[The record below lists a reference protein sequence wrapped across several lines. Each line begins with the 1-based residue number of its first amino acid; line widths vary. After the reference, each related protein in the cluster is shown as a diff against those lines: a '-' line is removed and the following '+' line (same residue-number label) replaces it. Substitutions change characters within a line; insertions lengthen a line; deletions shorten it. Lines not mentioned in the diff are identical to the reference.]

1 MNRCDEGN
9 FSTWPQATV
18 GQNPAAQLGLKVEI
32 RPRAADQS
40 LCWRP
45 QGAVHFSSANALK
58 TNSLFR
64 VSAEK
69 QNNRP
74 SFQRDSKSVST
85 NIIPPDLLSGVPYL
99 GSATYSLDKEKCS
112 GYCILLVIPLG
123 ELVKAPRWLNSWRQ
137 SPAMQ
142 WVTFGSRHFQRRW
155 IRCGWSAGEINKT
168 MSHLWWGRSDGQRS
182 DN

>member
-9 FSTWPQATV
+9 FSTWPQAMV
-18 GQNPAAQLGLKVEI
+18 GQNPAAQLGLNVEI

-69 QNNRP
+69 QDNGP
-74 SFQRDSKSVST
+74 SFQHDSKSISA
-85 NIIPPDLLSGVPYL
+85 NIIPPNLLSVVPYL
-99 GSATYSLDKEKCS
+99 SSVTYSLDQEKCS

-123 ELVKAPRWLNSWRQ
+123 ELVKAPR
-137 SPAMQ
+137 
-142 WVTFGSRHFQRRW
+142 
-155 IRCGWSAGEINKT
+155 
-168 MSHLWWGRSDGQRS
+168 
-182 DN
+182 